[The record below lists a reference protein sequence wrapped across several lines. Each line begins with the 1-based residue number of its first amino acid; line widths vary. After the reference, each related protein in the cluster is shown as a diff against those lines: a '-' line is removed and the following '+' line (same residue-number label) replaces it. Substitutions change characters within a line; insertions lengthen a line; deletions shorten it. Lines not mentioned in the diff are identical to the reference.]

1 MITQTS
7 RGKVGRQR
15 ERERESCVIV
25 VLCLCLLCVCVRYYQ
40 MCRPN
45 AIGDSL

>member
-7 RGKVGRQR
+7 RDKVGRQR